1 MFEGKP
7 RELFARFAIPQ
18 MIGLLFN
25 SVYTI
30 VDGVFIGNRLGR
42 ETMAAAAVAVP
53 LIEILISV
61 AIAVAAGRAYS
72 SPPAWGAGRETRP
85 GGCSTPPP
93 G

>member
-42 ETMAAAAVAVP
+42 EAMAAAW
-53 LIEILISV
+53 E
-61 AIAVAAGRAYS
+61 
-72 SPPAWGAGRETRP
+72 AGRETRP